1 MSGAPMKTTWLGDV
15 SSALT
20 LVQGRKKY
28 QLMRRTFTEVEGNS
42 EHFEISHINEEI
54 SQSKFWRYPFKG
66 LCSKMNNMGR
76 LAIIEASCI

>member
-1 MSGAPMKTTWLGDV
+1 MSGVPMKTTWLGDV

-54 SQSKFWRYPFKG
+54 SQ
-66 LCSKMNNMGR
+66 
-76 LAIIEASCI
+76 